1 MRLLTD
7 EQKKWCETI
16 SEFCK
21 KEIEPIMLEWD
32 KVVDPSKAIPFDAY
46 AKAFKLGLNTF
57 EIPAYAGG
65 NKVDLHTAAVMYEEM
80 GYYDG
85 NFASVMQTT
94 NLALKPVLI
103 GGTEDQIKYFAKH
116 IMEGKGYGC
125 FCLTE
130 PQSGS
135 DAGSVLTTAV
145 KDGDEWVIN
154 GEKCFIT
161 NGGEADIACV
171 FAATDPSKGAKGLSA
186 FMVPT
191 NTPGFSV
198 TKYED
203 KSGFRTISTCSIKFE
218 NVRVPAFNLVGGEAG
233 LGKGFTYAMKTLDKS
248 RACVGALAVGIA
260 RRALDEALVFIKER
274 VTFGKPVSTRQGIQW
289 MVAEM
294 ATKIEVSRQMVIHA
308 NELQKQGLPFSKE
321 AAMAKL
327 FATESAMEVCTDAI
341 QLMGGKGYMKE
352 DCVEKMWRDIK
363 AYCIFEGTTQVQKMV
378 ISGAVLSGKAN

>member
-7 EQKKWCETI
+7 GQKKWCETI
-16 SEFCK
+16 STFAK

-57 EIPAYAGG
+57 EIPEYAGG

-116 IMEGKGYGC
+116 ILEGKGYGA

-130 PQSGS
+130 PHSGS
-135 DAGSVLTTAV
+135 DAAGVATTAV
-145 KDGDEWVIN
+145 QEGDEWVIN

-171 FAATDPSKGAKGLSA
+171 FAMTDPEKGAKGISA

-191 NTPGFSV
+191 TTPGWEV

-203 KSGFRTISTCSIKFE
+203 KSGFRTISTCSIKFT
-218 NVRVPAFNLVGGEAG
+218 NVRVPLANLVGER
-233 LGKGFTYAMKTLDKS
+233 GKGFSYAMKTLDKS

-260 RRALDEALVFIKER
+260 RRALDEAIEFVKER
-274 VTFGKPVSTRQGIQW
+274 ITFGKPVSTRQGIQW
-289 MVAEM
+289 MLADM
-294 ATKIEVSRQMVIHA
+294 ATKIEVSRTIVVHA
-308 NELQKQGLPFSKE
+308 NELQNQGLPFSME

-352 DCVEKMWRDIK
+352 DCVEKIWRDIK

-378 ISGAVLSGKAN
+378 ISGAVLSGKRN

>member
-1 MRLLTD
+1 MRILTD
-7 EQKKWCETI
+7 EQKKWCEVI
-16 SEFCK
+16 GEFAK

-46 AKAFKLGLNTF
+46 AKSFKLGLNTF

-94 NLALKPVLI
+94 NLALKPILI
-103 GGTEDQIKYFAKH
+103 GGTEEQIKYFAKH
-116 IMEGKGYGC
+116 ILEGKGYAA
-125 FCLTE
+125 FALTE

-135 DAGSVLTTAV
+135 DAGNVLTTAV

-161 NGGEADIACV
+161 NGGEADIVCV
-171 FAATDPSKGAKGLSA
+171 FASTDPSKGAKGLSA

-191 NTPGFSV
+191 STPGYSV

-218 NVRVPAFNLVGGEAG
+218 NVRVPAFNLVGE
-233 LGKGFTYAMKTLDKS
+233 LGKGFGYAMKTLDKS
-248 RACVGALAVGIA
+248 RACVGGLAVGIA
-260 RRALDEALVFIKER
+260 RRALDEALDFIKER
-274 VTFGKPVSTRQGIQW
+274 VTFGKAVANRQGIQW
-289 MVAEM
+289 MVADM
-294 ATKIEVSRQMVIHA
+294 ATKIEVSRAMVIHA
-308 NELQKQGLPFSKE
+308 NELQERGLPFSTE
-321 AAMAKL
+321 AAMAKM
-327 FATESAMEVCTDAI
+327 FATEAAMEVCTDAI

-352 DCVEKMWRDIK
+352 DCVEKIWRDIK

-378 ISGAVLSGKAN
+378 ISGAVLSGKKH

>member
-16 SEFCK
+16 GEFCK
-21 KEIEPIMLEWD
+21 KEVEPIMLEWD
-32 KVVDPSKAIPFDAY
+32 KVVDPSKAIPFDCY

-57 EIPAYAGG
+57 EIPEYAGG

-103 GGTEDQIKYFAKH
+103 GGSEDQIKYFAKH
-116 IMEGKGYGC
+116 ILEGKGYAC

-191 NTPGFSV
+191 STPGFSV

-218 NVRVPAFNLVGGEAG
+218 NVRVPAANLVGEE
-233 LGKGFTYAMKTLDKS
+233 GKGFTYAMKTLDKS
-248 RACVGALAVGIA
+248 RGCVGALAVGIA
-260 RRALDEALVFIKER
+260 RRALDEAIAFVKER
-274 VTFGKPVSTRQGIQW
+274 VTFGKPVASRQGIQW
-289 MVAEM
+289 MIADM

-308 NELQKQGLPFSKE
+308 NELQKQGLPFSTE
-321 AAMAKL
+321 GSMAKL

-352 DCVEKMWRDIK
+352 DCVEKIWRDIK

-378 ISGAVLSGKAN
+378 ISGNVLAGRNH

>member
-1 MRLLTD
+1 MRLLTE
-7 EQKKWCETI
+7 EQKHWVEVI
-16 SEFCK
+16 GEFAK
-21 KEIEPIMLEWD
+21 KEIEPIMLDWD
-32 KVVDPSKAIPFDAY
+32 KVVDPSKAIPFEAY
-46 AKAFKLGLNTF
+46 DKAFKLGLNTF
-57 EIPAYAGG
+57 EIPKEFGG
-65 NKVDLHTAAVMYEEM
+65 NKVPLDVAEVMYEEM

-103 GGTEDQIKYFAKH
+103 GGTPEQVQYFSKH
-116 IMEGKGYGC
+116 ILEGKGYAC

-135 DAGSVLTTAV
+135 DASNVKTTAV

-171 FAATDPSKGAKGLSA
+171 FAMTDPSKGTKGISA

-191 NTPGFSV
+191 NLPGFSV

-203 KSGFRTISTCSIKFE
+203 KCGFRAISTCALKFDH
-218 NVRVPAFNLVGGEAG
+218 VRVPASNLVGEE
-233 LGKGFTYAMKTLDKS
+233 GKGYIYAMKTLDKS

-260 RRALDEALVFIKER
+260 RRALDEAIAFVKER
-274 VTFGKPVSTRQGIQW
+274 VTFGAPVSKRQGIQW
-289 MVAEM
+289 MIADM
-294 ATKIEVSRQMVIHA
+294 ATKIEASRQLVIHA
-308 NELQKQGLPFSKE
+308 NDLQSKGLPFSKE
-321 AAMAKL
+321 AAMAKM
-327 FATESAMEVCTDAI
+327 FATQSAMEVCTDAV

-352 DCVEKMWRDIK
+352 DCVEKMFRDIK
-363 AYCIFEGTTQVQKMV
+363 AYCIFEGTNQVQKIV
-378 ISGAVLSGKAN
+378 ISGAVLSGKGH